1 MVITVLAYRSSGADY
16 CLGCL
21 MESWGS
27 DFEFGVYDEGEY
39 PSGPQTITAAA
50 GFVSKFLLYN
60 DDKENGGDYDITIL
74 LDGRECHY
82 YFTSST
88 ATRAELTDT
97 VAKAVM
103 EQAKGFLAA
112 DKKAKEEAAK
122 AEEAQEEA
130 EKAAWTKEQARLKE
144 VKDREEY
151 TRLKA
156 KFEGGSDAEE
166 AGK

>member
-1 MVITVLAYRSSGADY
+1 MIITILAYRSSGSTY
-16 CLGCL
+16 CRGCE
-21 MESWGS
+21 MDRWGS

-50 GFVSKFLLYN
+50 EFVLKFLVYN

-82 YFTSST
+82 YFTSPT

-144 VKDREEY
+144 IKEHEEY
-151 TRLKA
+151 ERLKA
-156 KFEGGSDAEE
+156 KFEGGKDAEE